1 MHASSA
7 CTNPNLNEVFLR
19 LQTAQGV
26 EHHPL
31 NKSDTHTQTPCAS
44 ACPLSCLRTS
54 CLDTYDIKVLAASTY
69 MHKSKSAGMQIL
81 GRCTD
86 PRFLLPECGTVHIS
100 YSASHDPQQPF
111 TLYSQPPGDCDGQVL
126 VSGLGLVTYGRLR
139 WSGLGFRSWPSDLVP
154 VWPRRQKN
162 LTDLRFE
169 VYVCAGRPEDMNHKQ
184 AQCLESLSELYWN
197 TSSLSRSNPSD
208 NDAERQPRIQ
218 QQQQQQQQQ
227 QTAQTPRLAAAAAA
241 AAAVTT

>member
-1 MHASSA
+1 MSSTFKPTIPNRRAAIHDTARRRRVMPGHGRSDHCPKSTLMHASSA

-31 NKSDTHTQTPCAS
+31 NKFDTHTQTPCAS

-69 MHKSKSAGMQIL
+69 MHKSKSAGMQIS
-81 GRCTD
+81 D

-154 VWPRRQKN
+154 VWHRRQK
-162 LTDLRFE
+162 TSRIYGSRFTS
-169 VYVCAGRPEDMNHKQ
+169 AQEDRK
-184 AQCLESLSELYWN
+184 
-197 TSSLSRSNPSD
+197 T
-208 NDAERQPRIQ
+208 
-218 QQQQQQQQQ
+218 
-227 QTAQTPRLAAAAAA
+227 
-241 AAAVTT
+241 